1 MSIPG
6 VQENLSGPHLQLA
19 AFCEKVLIEANNV
32 ISLIRVLDRFNVNGP
47 TPEMAPA
54 TLTFFL
60 VVSFKAGFVRG
71 KHTIRIVPLSPS
83 HVDLPA
89 IEMPQ
94 FFEGDDDR
102 GVMIAAQMNFLVKD
116 EGLYWFRVYF
126 ENALVTQIP
135 LRVVYQQ
142 VGSGGPVAG

>member
-1 MSIPG
+1 
-6 VQENLSGPHLQLA
+6 LQIA
-19 AFCEKVLIEANNV
+19 AFCEKVLFETNGV
-32 ISLIRVLDRFNVNGP
+32 VSLIRIVDRFNVNGP

-54 TLTFFL
+54 SLTFFL
-60 VVSFKAGFVRG
+60 VVAFKAGFVRG
-71 KHTIRIVPLSPS
+71 KHIIRVIPLSPGN
-83 HVDLPA
+83 VDLPA

-102 GVMIAAQMNFLVKD
+102 GVMVAAQMNFLVKE

-126 ENALVTQIP
+126 ENALVTQMP

-142 VGSGGPVAG
+142 VGSVGSAAG